1 MVKIGQ
7 FVQFFLDKM
16 SKIFAYLYA
25 IVIAN
30 DLAISAYQKNLRI
43 KGVIF
48 YEQKNQI
55 KKQQISKIY

>member
-1 MVKIGQ
+1 MIKIGQ

-16 SKIFAYLYA
+16 SKIFACLYA

-30 DLAISAYQKNLRI
+30 DLATSAYQKNLRI

-48 YEQKNQI
+48 YEQK
-55 KKQQISKIY
+55 K

>member
-1 MVKIGQ
+1 MIKIGQ

-16 SKIFAYLYA
+16 SKIFACLYA

-48 YEQKNQI
+48 YEQK
-55 KKQQISKIY
+55 K